1 MSGMFITFEGP
12 EGAGKTTVIRKVYEE
27 MERQGYAVMA
37 TREPGGIDIAEQIRE
52 VILNEK
58 NTKMDAKTEAL
69 LYAAA
74 RRQHLAEKVEP
85 ALKRGETVLC
95 DRFVDSS
102 LAYQGYARGLG
113 IEEVKSINDFAIDG
127 TMPQMTIYFSITPEE
142 GLKRI
147 DANQGREKNRLD
159 METLNFHQMVREGY
173 EQLIAQSPE
182 RFRVVDASQ
191 PVQDVFNEVFQLI
204 QDTLKKNQI

>member
-1 MSGMFITFEGP
+1 M
-12 EGAGKTTVIRKVYEE
+12 
-27 MERQGYAVMA
+27 
-37 TREPGGIDIAEQIRE
+37 
-52 VILNEK
+52 
-58 NTKMDAKTEAL
+58 
-69 LYAAA
+69 
-74 RRQHLAEKVEP
+74 AEKVEP
-85 ALKRGETVLC
+85 ALQRGQTVLC

-113 IEEVKSINDFAIDG
+113 IEEVKSINDFAING

-159 METLNFHQMVREGY
+159 METLNFHQLVREGY
-173 EQLIAQSPE
+173 ELLIAQSPE

-191 PVQDVFNEVFQLI
+191 PMQAVYKEVLQLI
-204 QDTLKKNQI
+204 QDTLKQNQI

>member
-85 ALKRGETVLC
+85 ALKRGKLFYVIVLSTAPLLI
-95 DRFVDSS
+95 R
-102 LAYQGYARGLG
+102 AMREGLG
-113 IEEVKSINDFAIDG
+113 
-127 TMPQMTIYFSITPEE
+127 
-142 GLKRI
+142 
-147 DANQGREKNRLD
+147 
-159 METLNFHQMVREGY
+159 
-173 EQLIAQSPE
+173 
-182 RFRVVDASQ
+182 
-191 PVQDVFNEVFQLI
+191 
-204 QDTLKKNQI
+204 LKKSNPLMILPLMARCRK

>member
-113 IEEVKSINDFAIDG
+113 IEEVKSINDFAING

-191 PVQDVFNEVFQLI
+191 AVQDVFNEVFQLI

>member
-113 IEEVKSINDFAIDG
+113 IEEVKSINDFAING

>member
-1 MSGMFITFEGP
+1 
-12 EGAGKTTVIRKVYEE
+12 
-27 MERQGYAVMA
+27 
-37 TREPGGIDIAEQIRE
+37 
-52 VILNEK
+52 
-58 NTKMDAKTEAL
+58 
-69 LYAAA
+69 
-74 RRQHLAEKVEP
+74 
-85 ALKRGETVLC
+85 
-95 DRFVDSS
+95 
-102 LAYQGYARGLG
+102 
-113 IEEVKSINDFAIDG
+113 
-127 TMPQMTIYFSITPEE
+127 MPQMTIYFSITPEE

>member
-1 MSGMFITFEGP
+1 MSGIFITFEGP
-12 EGAGKTTVIRKVYEE
+12 EGAGKTTIIKKVYDE
-27 MERQGYAVMA
+27 MERQGFAITA

-58 NTKMDAKTEAL
+58 NAKMDAKTEAL

-85 ALKRGETVLC
+85 ALERGDTVLC

-102 LAYQGYARGLG
+102 LAYQGYARRLG
-113 IEEVKSINDFAIDG
+113 IDEVKSINDFAIDG
-127 TMPQMTIYFSITPEE
+127 VMPHMTIYFSISPED

-147 DANQGREKNRLD
+147 HANQEREKNRLD
-159 METLNFHQMVREGY
+159 METLKFHELVREGY
-173 EQLIAQSPE
+173 ELLIARSPE
-182 RFRVVDASQ
+182 RFRVVDAAR
-191 PVQDVFNEVFQLI
+191 PLEEVYKDVLQLVK
-204 QDTLKKNQI
+204 DALKKNQI

>member
-113 IEEVKSINDFAIDG
+113 IEEVKSINDFAING

-173 EQLIAQSPE
+173 EHLIAQSPE

>member
-127 TMPQMTIYFSITPEE
+127 MMPQMTIYFSITPEE

>member
-147 DANQGREKNRLD
+147 DANQGREKID
-159 METLNFHQMVREGY
+159 
-173 EQLIAQSPE
+173 
-182 RFRVVDASQ
+182 
-191 PVQDVFNEVFQLI
+191 
-204 QDTLKKNQI
+204 

>member
-113 IEEVKSINDFAIDG
+113 IEEVKSINDFAING

-173 EQLIAQSPE
+173 EQVIAQSPE

-191 PVQDVFNEVFQLI
+191 PVQDVFNEVFQLV

>member
-127 TMPQMTIYFSITPEE
+127 TMPQITIYFSITPEE

>member
-12 EGAGKTTVIRKVYEE
+12 EGAGKTTVIQKVYEE

-85 ALKRGETVLC
+85 ALQRGQTVLC

-113 IEEVKSINDFAIDG
+113 IEEVKSINDFAING
-127 TMPQMTIYFSITPEE
+127 TMPQLTIYFSITPEE

-159 METLNFHQMVREGY
+159 METLNFHQLVREGY
-173 EQLIAQSPE
+173 ELLIAQSPE

-191 PVQDVFNEVFQLI
+191 PMQAVYEEVLQLI
-204 QDTLKKNQI
+204 QDTLKQNQI

>member
-58 NTKMDAKTEAL
+58 NTKMDATTEAL

>member
-58 NTKMDAKTEAL
+58 IQKWMRKQRHCCMQR
-69 LYAAA
+69 A

-85 ALKRGETVLC
+85 ALRRGETVLC

-113 IEEVKSINDFAIDG
+113 IDQVRSINDFAIDG

-147 DANQGREKNRLD
+147 HANQGREKNRLD
-159 METLNFHQMVREGY
+159 METLNFHQLVREGY
-173 EQLIAQSPE
+173 ELLIAQSPE
-182 RFRVVDASQ
+182 RFHVVDASQ
-191 PVQDVFNEVFQLI
+191 PMQDVYEEVLRVI
-204 QDTLKKNQI
+204 QDTLKKNQK